1 MLGSAKAKRMKS
13 ASMWVLASAVL
24 GFSILISGSG
34 SVSADG
40 VVEVSEV
47 NAGTADY
54 ASAAESDIL
63 DHATDLIQGLTIA
76 PNQTVQISVKAID
89 AAGSERAELVPAV
102 NDNTDA
108 NQAAL
113 STVKYDWYVAGG
125 STAAGAAVIQ
135 AGDAGGPVDDNV
147 AYYTATGDGVINV
160 EVFIYQLWDD
170 RTFEITHTTTINVVT
185 PVAVAAEA
193 MPTNPG
199 TPPASIANA
208 DAVVAPESALVL
220 SSTGVESGGTSSATN
235 RPVVSIPVGAVNNFF
250 GAKVSSVVA
259 STLPSL
265 PSQYAMGSSAAN
277 ITFFNA
283 SGVAQDTFTLLRAA
297 QVCLPTSEGD
307 LVNGMSNVKV
317 LRFNTA
323 TNQWVTL
330 NSSYDLF
337 TKQVCG
343 STMNFS
349 NFAVGVQETQSS
361 AETGANLPATGGWSP
376 TNGLLSLIGVLGFLL
391 VGGGFVT
398 MRRAKQAARPE

>member
-24 GFSILISGSG
+24 GFGVLISGSG

-40 VVEVSEV
+40 IVT
-47 NAGTADY
+47 NGAAGGNTYADY
-54 ASAAESDIL
+54 ASAASSDVL
-63 DHATDLIQGLTIA
+63 AHSTDLIQGLTIP

-89 AAGSERAELVPAV
+89 GAGSERAQLVPAV
-102 NDNTDA
+102 NVNTTSA
-108 NQAAL
+108 QATASEVTYTW
-113 STVKYDWYVAGG
+113 STTGG
-125 STAAGAAVIQ
+125 TAAGRTVTQGGAADLNTATV
-135 AGDAGGPVDDNV
+135 
-147 AYYTATGDGVINV
+147 TATGSGTIDVQVVLTQI
-160 EVFIYQLWDD
+160 WDD
-170 RTFEITHTTTINVVT
+170 RTITVTHQTTINVAA
-185 PVAVAAEA
+185 PVAGAVEA

-307 LVNGMSNVKV
+307 LVNGTSNVKV

-343 STMNFS
+343 NTMNFS
-349 NFAVGVQETQSS
+349 NFAVGVQETQGS
-361 AETGANLPATGGWSP
+361 AESGANLPATGGWSP
-376 TNGLLSLIGVLGFLL
+376 TNGLLSLIGLLGLFL
-391 VGGGFVT
+391 VGGGVVT
-398 MRRAKQAARPE
+398 LRRANQAARPE